1 MYRRAALRGTGCRHA
16 SLYTGVK
23 SVSHVTVPE
32 FKRDVGEFTVL
43 QQMGT
48 DGKPLPGIEM
58 PFSWEDAIRMY
69 ECMVR
74 SSVYDVALN
83 EMQRQGRIT
92 FYCTNHGEEA
102 ASTASGAALELE
114 DMVWPQYRELGMFL
128 WRGLDAQHVVDCCM
142 GNEGDDAKG
151 RALPVHYML
160 PNANVQ
166 VVHAV
171 LGTHIA
177 QAPGAGYAYKLN
189 GEKRCAVAYFGDG
202 AASEGD
208 ALSALNYASVLKS
221 QTIFICRN
229 NGYSISTP
237 VSDQYAG
244 DGIAA
249 RGAAFDIPTIRIDGN
264 DVFAVYNGVKAAR
277 KHCVEN
283 SEPVLVE
290 LMTYR
295 VGDHTTSDNSS
306 AYRTDVEVQGKC
318 VDGKLPI
325 DRFRLYL
332 EGSGKWNAELEK
344 ELRGKAQKE
353 IMAAMKSG
361 EQKLRANPTEMFTD
375 MYDKMPWHL
384 QEQHDAMH
392 EHIRNNRDRYNVSKY
407 RGL

>member
-1 MYRRAALRGTGCRHA
+1 
-16 SLYTGVK
+16 
-23 SVSHVTVPE
+23 
-32 FKRDVGEFTVL
+32 
-43 QQMGT
+43 MGT
-48 DGKPLPGIEM
+48 DGKVAEGVEM
-58 PFSWEDAIRMY
+58 PFSWEDATKMY

-74 SSVYDVALN
+74 SSVYDVALS

-102 ASTASGAALELE
+102 ASTASGAAFEPQ
-114 DMVWPQYRELGMFL
+114 DMIWPQYRELGMFL
-128 WRGLDAQHVVDCCM
+128 WRGLTTESIVDCCM
-142 GNEGDDAKG
+142 GNEGDEAKG

-160 PNANVQ
+160 PEANVQ

-189 GEKRCAVAYFGDG
+189 GEDRCSVAYFGDG

-208 ALSALNYASVLKS
+208 ALSALNYASVLKC
-221 QTIFICRN
+221 QTVFVCRN

-283 SEPVLVE
+283 KEPVLVE

-306 AYRTDVEVQGKC
+306 AYRPEGEVESNIEEGKH
-318 VDGKLPI
+318 PI
-325 DRFRLYL
+325 DRFKLYL
-332 EGSGKWNAELEK
+332 EANGRWDAEK
-344 ELRGKAQKE
+344 EKALRKKAHTE
-353 IMAAMKSG
+353 IMTAMKAG
-361 EQKLRANPTEMFTD
+361 ENKKRANPTHMFTD
-375 MYDKMPWHL
+375 MYDELPWHL
-384 QEQHDAMH
+384 KEQHDSMH
-392 EHIRNNRDRYNVSKY
+392 AHIQNNRDKYNTKAY
-407 RGL
+407 RDL